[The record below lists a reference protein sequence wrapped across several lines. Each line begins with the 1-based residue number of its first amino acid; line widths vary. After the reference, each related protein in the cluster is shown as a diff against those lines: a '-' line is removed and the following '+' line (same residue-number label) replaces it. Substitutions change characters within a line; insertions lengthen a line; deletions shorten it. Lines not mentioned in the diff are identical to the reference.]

1 MANRSKKL
9 ETALDKILSG
19 GQAAAGETKQE
30 ETLNQ
35 PNTKTVGQ
43 EASGT
48 VKATYYI
55 NKELTKQLKHLAA
68 DTDRDLSNLVNEAIQ
83 DLLIKYSR

>member
-9 ETALDKILSG
+9 ETALDKILPG
-19 GQAAAGETKQE
+19 GQAAAGQD

-35 PNTKTVGQ
+35 PSPKGQ

-55 NKELTKQLKHLAA
+55 NKELTRQLKHLAA

>member
-9 ETALDKILSG
+9 ETALDKILPG
-19 GQAAAGETKQE
+19 GQAAAGETKQD
-30 ETLNQ
+30 ETQ
-35 PNTKTVGQ
+35 QDIKTVKQ

-48 VKATYYI
+48 VKATYYVS
-55 NKELTKQLKHLAA
+55 KELTRQLKHLVA

>member
-9 ETALDKILSG
+9 ETALDKILPG
-19 GQAAAGETKQE
+19 GQAATGEAPGQTDIKPIKQE
-30 ETLNQ
+30 AT
-35 PNTKTVGQ
+35 
-43 EASGT
+43 GT

-55 NKELTKQLKHLAA
+55 SKELTRQLKHLAA

-83 DLLIKYSR
+83 DLLVKHSR